1 MITEEES
8 KIKDDYISRLEIGNK
23 ILLERMITIQEKIAL
38 MKANCLKLD
47 PTLEAIEPIKKMPE
61 DKGTR

>member
-47 PTLEAIEPIKKMPE
+47 PSLESDSSINQ
-61 DKGTR
+61 

>member
-23 ILLERMITIQEKIAL
+23 ILLESMITIQEKIAL

-47 PTLEAIEPIKKMPE
+47 PSLESDSSINQ
-61 DKGTR
+61 